1 MQSQPKFEVNQC
13 SETSLFD
20 VLPMQ
25 DLVTKELSLI
35 GTTAD
40 ETLHMVS
47 NVIQVLMRV
56 GDPSSMTLQLSSS
69 ETLGFYNI
77 LGMANAA
84 LEFEHERIQASE
96 VDEA

>member
-1 MQSQPKFEVNQC
+1 
-13 SETSLFD
+13 
-20 VLPMQ
+20 
-25 DLVTKELSLI
+25 
-35 GTTAD
+35 
-40 ETLHMVS
+40 MVS

-96 VDEA
+96 VDES